1 MLADKPVKRPMGL
14 VGLIVIFPGRHHTHD
29 SDGGSL
35 RNAADTAGELEHVV
49 IGLPDTYEEGLNVSG
64 RQLGGG
70 LLSRE
75 PFVLRTAK
83 AEHDVD
89 ACEEFEPAGAPTR
102 ASEFFTV

>member
-1 MLADKPVKRPMGL
+1 MSADKPAKRPTGL
-14 VGLIVIFPGRHHTHD
+14 VGLIVMFPGRHHTHD

-70 LLSRE
+70 LLNREPSRE
-75 PFVLRTAK
+75 WPGIRPTCPFNLFQVVPPDQAQD
-83 AEHDVD
+83 H
-89 ACEEFEPAGAPTR
+89 
-102 ASEFFTV
+102 